1 MKLKEKLTSH
11 VAVCP
16 RCAKKLRVPVKP
28 GKRLRVCCSGCEL
41 EFDISFKSPL
51 LEIFQFNPSL
61 SLKENGLM
69 SIKRYAALPDQVR
82 RRVMLLFL
90 FTGLLLFSILAA
102 VVFLSLRSFV

>member
-1 MKLKEKLTSH
+1 MKLTEKLSTH

-16 RCAKKLRVPVKP
+16 RCAKKLRVPIKP

-69 SIKRYAALPDQVR
+69 SLKRYATLPDPIR
-82 RRVMLLFL
+82 RRVMLLFVFVAFFFFSAL
-90 FTGLLLFSILAA
+90 AGLLYLILRP
-102 VVFLSLRSFV
+102 V